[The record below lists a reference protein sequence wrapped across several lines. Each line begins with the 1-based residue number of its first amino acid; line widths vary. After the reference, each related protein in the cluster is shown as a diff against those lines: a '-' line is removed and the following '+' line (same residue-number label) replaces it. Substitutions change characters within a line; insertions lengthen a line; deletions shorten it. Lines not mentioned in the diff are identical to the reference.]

1 MRELL
6 DEGLIE
12 KLRSSIKGFVGNRIR
27 DHALAEDITHD
38 VLLKISTRLD
48 SLDKA
53 ERIEAWAFRI
63 ARNSIADYFRS
74 AKPTERFQ
82 EDVHSKESVC
92 PPRRQRRSMRSIAY
106 EAKSPLIFDRSS
118 RPFPRFTGKRCFSRN
133 MTGLSQVELAN
144 RLGLSVS
151 AAKSRVQRARAVL
164 KAQIERC
171 CRWSTD
177 RYGSVI
183 DVQARTPG
191 DCEGC

>member
-6 DEGLIE
+6 DEGLIK

-38 VLLKISTRLD
+38 VLLKITTRLD

-74 AKPTERFQ
+74 AKPTEHFQ
-82 EDVHSKESVC
+82 EDVHSKERMSASETDTFDEEYRLRSEIAAYIRSVVETL
-92 PPRRQRRSMRSIAY
+92 PPIHR
-106 EAKSPLIFDRSS
+106 EALLLTEYD
-118 RPFPRFTGKRCFSRN
+118 
-133 MTGLSQVELAN
+133 GLSQVELAN

>member
-1 MRELL
+1 MSELL
-6 DEGLIE
+6 DEDLIE
-12 KLRSSIKGFVGNRIR
+12 KLHSSIRGFVGNRIR
-27 DHALAEDITHD
+27 DRAWAEDVTQD

-63 ARNSIADYFRS
+63 ARNSIADYFRA
-74 AKPTERFQ
+74 AKPTEYFQ
-82 EDVHSKESVC
+82 EEVHSKDLVSASETETFDEEYRLRSEIAGYIRSVVEAL
-92 PPRRQRRSMRSIAY
+92 PPVHR
-106 EAKSPLIFDRSS
+106 EAVLLTEYD
-118 RPFPRFTGKRCFSRN
+118 
-133 MTGLSQVELAN
+133 GLSQVELAN

-151 AAKSRVQRARAVL
+151 GAKSRVQRAREVL

-183 DVQARTPG
+183 DVHPRTPG
-191 DCEGC
+191 DCNGC